1 MIAFSHYD
9 ITLLLQA
16 MVRTV
21 VLSLGGGILGIAGA
35 IILTALRLSEIRVM
49 IPLRVLA
56 VVYVQ
61 TIRRIPFI
69 VTLYIVF
76 FCTGMMGV
84 DVSATVV
91 AIGSIGLIAAAYLCE
106 ILHGGVKTVPV
117 EQVEAALVLNLPL
130 WARWRHVIGPQA
142 MSAVVPPAVGY
153 LVLFIKDTALAS
165 QIGVVE
171 LSQAGVILT
180 NRGLPS
186 TQVFC
191 VVLLLYFAISYPL
204 TCLSRLL
211 EKRIAVH

>member
-9 ITLLLQA
+9 IALLLQA
-16 MVRTV
+16 MGRTV
-21 VLSLGGGILGIAGA
+21 ELSLGGGLLGIAGA
-35 IILTALRLSEIRVM
+35 IILTALRLSDLRYM
-49 IPLRVLA
+49 FPLRMLA
-56 VVYVQ
+56 VLYVQ

-76 FCTGMMGV
+76 FCAGMMGV

-130 WARWRHVIGPQA
+130 WARWRYVIGPQA
-142 MSAVVPPAVGY
+142 MSAIVPPAVGY

-171 LSQAGVILT
+171 LSQAGVILS

-186 TQVFC
+186 AQVFC